1 MKAAQINNY
10 GDASQIKIQEV
21 AIPAI
26 DDTQVRIR
34 VHAASLN
41 PFDTTIRSGAMKD
54 AIPLELPATL
64 GGDIAGIVEEIGA
77 NVTSLAPGDRVYGSA
92 NVVAGASGAF
102 AEYTAT
108 ASTQVSLAPEGLDFT
123 EAAALPLVGASALQA
138 LLTHL
143 ELQPNQKIFIH
154 GGAGGIGTIAIQVA
168 KDIGAHVATTATG
181 QGIELVSKLGA
192 DEVID
197 YKLED
202 FSSALSDYDAVFDT
216 VGGEDFRKCL
226 TVLREGGT
234 AVSMIAP
241 PDERY
246 ATELG
251 VNAMMQNT
259 HITSEILDEL
269 RRYVE
274 KGAVKPLVAS
284 VYPLEQVSAAFTA
297 RESGTTPGKIVLTLT

>member
-1 MKAAQINNY
+1 M
-10 GDASQIKIQEV
+10 
-21 AIPAI
+21 
-26 DDTQVRIR
+26 
-34 VHAASLN
+34 
-41 PFDTTIRSGAMKD
+41 
-54 AIPLELPATL
+54 
-64 GGDIAGIVEEIGA
+64 
-77 NVTSLAPGDRVYGSA
+77 
-92 NVVAGASGAF
+92 
-102 AEYTAT
+102 
-108 ASTQVSLAPEGLDFT
+108 PEGLDFA

-168 KDIGAHVATTATG
+168 KAIDAHVATTATG
-181 QGIELVSKLGA
+181 QGIELVNKLGA

-202 FSSALSDYDAVFDT
+202 FSSTLSDYDAVFDT

-274 KGAVKPLVAS
+274 KGVVRPLIAS
-284 VYPLEQVSAAFTA
+284 VYPLEQISAAFTA
-297 RESGTTPGKIVLTLT
+297 RESGTTPGKIVLTL